1 MEKNQDNKDG
11 VKFNSDSEGKN
22 SCMAEAEEQMHSL
35 PDPSSLSN
43 GTDNLATKVNKTC
56 LCLTTYKHKR

>member
-1 MEKNQDNKDG
+1 MEKNQDNKDS

-22 SCMAEAEEQMHSL
+22 SGVAEAEEQMHSL

-43 GTDNLATKVNKTC
+43 GTDN
-56 LCLTTYKHKR
+56 